1 MADQYGLI
9 PLPLG
14 VPFDPA
20 ATEQPFQPAEIFGGF
35 IAGWEQAGAAQTL
48 SAQLF
53 QNAQTFYST
62 TVNRGSVTL
71 VAGLVSNDQTFFTAT
86 VNKGAVSIA
95 PSRVDNLQTFYA
107 ATVSSGA
114 ATLVVPRYD
123 NAQTF
128 YSATVAPGA
137 ISLTPERYD
146 NVETFYAPA
155 VVRGAVTLAAPLLSN
170 AQTFYAP
177 TVAQGAI
184 ALQPELYTNTQS
196 FYGPTVTTLNA
207 LTPEPFINTQ
217 TFDAATVNVDGQTQS
232 RSQGWILQQKRKR
245 SFSEESQEQEQLRK
259 TIEQA
264 VDPITE
270 KTAQVVTVK
279 GDVAVVTE
287 SQTIPLPVPPQFD
300 AQVVAKMAAAVL
312 EAQGIEAQRVRDAK
326 NRRKAEMAL
335 QVLRAEME
343 RKRFKR
349 RRDEEL
355 MLLM

>member
-95 PSRVDNLQTFYA
+95 PSRVDNLQIFYA

-123 NAQTF
+123 
-128 YSATVAPGA
+128 
-137 ISLTPERYD
+137 
-146 NVETFYAPA
+146 
-155 VVRGAVTLAAPLLSN
+155 N

-279 GDVAVVTE
+279 GEVAVVTE